1 MVRPVGQAH
10 QGRCEGLQLL
20 QGAVWREG
28 PKEQGDGGWQ
38 FRARTLALSG
48 WLSITQ
54 HWLSITR
61 HWVSIT
67 QHWLSNFLARL
78 QG

>member
-1 MVRPVGQAH
+1 MVRPVGQTH

-38 FRARTLALSG
+38 LRARTLALSG

>member
-38 FRARTLALSG
+38 LRARTLALSG

-54 HWLSITR
+54 HWLSITW